1 LLGRPLDWLCYCPV
15 KIDSVK
21 GLRIFY
27 FWIDRYYRILCKD
40 KREKITARGRKIKR
54 GRKTGSVIVVT
65 GCAGLAHATRL
76 GPNSPF
82 FNALLAI
89 YTFLYFL
96 FCIITYQFSEEPIRQ
111 HRLYNHIKKIS
122 VFIENRM
129 I

>member
-40 KREKITARGRKIKR
+40 KRENHSQGEKNKEREKNRVGHCGYWLCGLSPRN
-54 GRKTGSVIVVT
+54 KTW
-65 GCAGLAHATRL
+65 
-76 GPNSPF
+76 PNSPF